1 MLILVRYY
9 CLTSHNIAQM
19 ISDKGICGKNVVVP
33 VRLFICLLV
42 FKVNSQ
48 SDQI

>member
-19 ISDKGICGKNVVVP
+19 ISDKGICGKNVVV
-33 VRLFICLLV
+33 RLFICLLV